1 MPEKPNRLSVAHIYL
16 KRGIRWHRNSNP
28 FLSGDAFA
36 QLSDVQF
43 GKPRFHGNE
52 PNLKEISDAEVIFV
66 PSDYL
71 QEVLTRFKGRLRPKV
86 ILTGNSDY
94 EFHSMPEDIPSTVK
108 LLLLQNSFISDGKRI
123 ETLPIG
129 IENLRWGVNGHPS
142 LMKVLPDQNMENRV
156 MIGPFGPTHEIRD
169 RVLREFSEVNGP
181 WKIFDKRLSP
191 DQYVANMA
199 QHTHIAAVRGNGE
212 DTHRLWETLYRGRS
226 PILVENEWSN
236 SLRKFNLPINFIEFW
251 NPDLVRNSVRN
262 KDLFTIDP
270 SRYGPLWIPYWK
282 EKIANSI

>member
-1 MPEKPNRLSVAHIYL
+1 MREKPSKISVAHIYL
-16 KRGIRWHRNSNP
+16 KRGIRWHRNSKP

-43 GKPRFHGNE
+43 RKPRFHGKE

-71 QEVLTRFKGRLRPKV
+71 QEVLTRFKGKLRPKV

-142 LMKVLPDQNMENRV
+142 LMKVLPDQNMKNEV

-191 DQYVANMA
+191 EQYVANMA
-199 QHTHIAAVRGNGE
+199 QYTHIAAVRGNGE

-236 SLRKFNLPINFIEFW
+236 SLRKLNLPIKFIESW
-251 NPDLVRNSVRN
+251 NPYLVRNSVMN
-262 KDLFTIDP
+262 KDLFTINP
-270 SRYGPLWIPYWK
+270 SQYGPLWIPYWK
-282 EKIANSI
+282 EKITNSI